1 MGIFTLYS
9 RWFRIGRWF
18 SCISFNEER
27 YGCEL
32 FRHRRQSQNVMGK
45 FVENSTN
52 ACRCLRVT
60 SLFHDRNVVA
70 FCLRL
75 VSLKDESPGNEQA
88 APVWSLQKPWT
99 FSRCFRLH
107 AWHSGRITAA
117 CTQFL
122 CSRFIR
128 RRRKIFRHPCG
139 RLVSQ
144 DAMREVSAIK
154 GTGACG
160 STSSGFPLTVV
171 LRSELQRDQRRL
183 LWILTL
189 VPLTDRPGR
198 LLHPHACNY
207 LGPETLKRS

>member
-1 MGIFTLYS
+1 MPTNYS
-9 RWFRIGRWF
+9 FF
-18 SCISFNEER
+18 
-27 YGCEL
+27 Y
-32 FRHRRQSQNVMGK
+32 
-45 FVENSTN
+45 
-52 ACRCLRVT
+52 
-60 SLFHDRNVVA
+60 DRNVVA
-70 FCLRL
+70 FGLRL
-75 VSLKDESPGNEQA
+75 ISLKDASSGNQQA
-88 APVWSLQKPWT
+88 APVWSSQRSWT

-107 AWHSGRITAA
+107 VRHSGRITAA

-122 CSRFIR
+122 CSPLVRC
-128 RRRKIFRHPCG
+128 RRKIFHRPCG

-144 DAMREVSAIK
+144 DAMKEVSSIK
-154 GTGACG
+154 GMGASG

-207 LGPETLKRS
+207 PGPETLKRS